1 MEVAAVLEPA
11 DLIKQK
17 AASARTGGASVA
29 FREQVLE
36 ALDADLRR
44 WVGERDKYSSGAG
57 VSLNARSG
65 R

>member
-1 MEVAAVLEPA
+1 MLEPA
-11 DLIKQK
+11 ESIKQW
-17 AASARTGGASVA
+17 AASARTGSASVA

-36 ALDADLRR
+36 ALDAVLRR

-57 VSLNARSG
+57 VSLSARGG